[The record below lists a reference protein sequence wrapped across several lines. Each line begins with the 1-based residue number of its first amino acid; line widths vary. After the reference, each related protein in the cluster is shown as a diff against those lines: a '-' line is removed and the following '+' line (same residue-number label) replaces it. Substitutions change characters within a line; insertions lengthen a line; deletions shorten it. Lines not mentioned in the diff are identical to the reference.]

1 MNAEQVFDILRE
13 AMLVTLIICG
23 PPMAIGLVVGIVIS
37 LIQAMTQIQ
46 EMTLTFVPKLAAI
59 LVSLILLGPWLG
71 AELVGY
77 GQVTFGRLATY
88 GQPSGGGRP

>member
-1 MNAEQVFDILRE
+1 VNAEQVFDILRE

-46 EMTLTFVPKLAAI
+46 EMTLTFVPKLI
-59 LVSLILLGPWLG
+59 VLF
-71 AELVGY
+71 
-77 GQVTFGRLATY
+77 VTMIIFMPFMLATITKFTEFIFD
-88 GQPSGGGRP
+88 QIVAGGR

>member
-1 MNAEQVFDILRE
+1 VNAEQVFDILRE

-46 EMTLTFVPKLAAI
+46 EMTLTFVPKLI
-59 LVSLILLGPWLG
+59 VLF
-71 AELVGY
+71 
-77 GQVTFGRLATY
+77 VTMIIFMPFMLATIIKFTEY
-88 GQPSGGGRP
+88 IFDQIIAGGR

>member
-46 EMTLTFVPKLAAI
+46 EMTLTFVPKLI
-59 LVSLILLGPWLG
+59 VLF
-71 AELVGY
+71 
-77 GQVTFGRLATY
+77 VTMIIFMPFMLATITKFTEFIFD
-88 GQPSGGGRP
+88 QIVAGGR